1 MADRA
6 VIVIQTTRDKLGR
19 RWAAAVVRGT
29 IHSYHPAPYKFRAW
43 TAQGAK
49 RRGERVINSIRRREM
64 AEARRDALAR
74 RVTGYDDK
82 EARRG

>member
-1 MADRA
+1 MAERA
-6 VIVIQTTRDKLGR
+6 VIVIQTTRDMLGR

-43 TAQGAK
+43 TARGAK
-49 RRGERVINSIRRREM
+49 RRGERVIRSIRRAAM
-64 AEARRDALAR
+64 ADERRDDLAR